1 MGDVL
6 TREMIAYGLIGLI
19 LIGAVTSGGIGWR
32 RHQRTKLRR
41 RGIKR
46 HGH

>member
-1 MGDVL
+1 MHDAA

-19 LIGAVTSGGIGWR
+19 LILVLTGGGIGWQ
-32 RHQRTKLRR
+32 RHRRTKLRR